1 MQTHPQ
7 QDVITAL
14 QPDPRDP
21 NRVHVH
27 VDGRHAIA
35 VSIDVAAAE
44 RLTVGQPCPPDRL
57 ARLHAAQEMDTIFAG
72 ALLFLSY
79 RPRSAR
85 EVEMRL
91 RKKGHAPEQIEAV
104 MERLRKLGYVDDEG
118 FARFWVGNRQ
128 TFSPRGPRLLRS
140 ELRQKG
146 VPPEIVEKVLAEREE
161 EQEQEPLFTSNIEL
175 AEEDKADAPSPGS
188 DLANAVALARKRARS
203 LSSLD
208 PQVAKRRLFAFLTRR
223 GYDYG
228 TISDALRRVLAGD
241 DDEVIDE

>member
-1 MQTHPQ
+1 MDTQRQ
-7 QDVITAL
+7 RDIITAL

-21 NRVHVH
+21 DRVHVH
-27 VDGRHAIA
+27 IDGRHAIA
-35 VSIDVAAAE
+35 VSLEVAAAE

-57 ARLHAAQEMDTIFAG
+57 ARLHDAQEMSNIVAG
-72 ALLFLSY
+72 ALNFLSY

-91 RKKGHAPEQIEAV
+91 RKKGHAPEQIEVV

-146 VPPEIVEKVLAEREE
+146 IASDIVEKVLAEREE
-161 EQEQEPLFTSNIEL
+161 EQEPLFESNIEV
-175 AEEDKADAPSPGS
+175 AEEDEPDAPPPGS

-228 TISDALRRVLAGD
+228 VVGEALRRVLTV
-241 DDEVIDE
+241 DEDELIEE